1 MGAAIAVR
9 VTGCSPTLR
18 PMDLLDIGRILL
30 GLVLLVAGGE
40 MLVRGAAGLAERI
53 GMSPLV
59 VGLTVVAFATSAPE
73 LAVTIGAVLRGE
85 PGLAVGNV
93 VGSNI
98 ANVLMILGAAA
109 VILPLMVKIQLVRV
123 DIPFMAA
130 FSVLFFL
137 LASDGGL
144 SRVDGLI
151 LFVLLLLYISVAIIL
166 SKREGQ
172 ADDLHGPGA
181 SIATASA
188 GRVGQTVGYEA
199 DTMTEAVEEVE
210 AKDGSI
216 VRDLVF
222 LLIGVALLI
231 VGANILVSGA
241 TGIARAFGVS
251 ELIVGLTVVA
261 IGTSL
266 PELATSIVAVR
277 RGQRDLAVGNVVGSN
292 IFNIGAV
299 AGLAGI
305 ISPTGLPVPESALA
319 LDIPLMIA
327 SAAVLIPLAF
337 TGKVIARWEGALLL
351 GLYVAYLIY
360 TVLAA
365 AERPILQGFT
375 TVMLWF
381 ITPLLVLTLVSTVL
395 YEIGRQRG
403 STTRA

>member
-1 MGAAIAVR
+1 VN
-9 VTGCSPTLR
+9 
-18 PMDLLDIGRILL
+18 LLDIGRILL

-40 MLVRGAAGLAERI
+40 LLVRGAAGLAARI

-73 LAVTIGAVLRGE
+73 LAVTLGAVLGGE

-98 ANVLMILGAAA
+98 ANVLMILGTAA
-109 VILPLMVKIQLVRV
+109 VILPLLVKVQLVRV
-123 DIPFMAA
+123 DIPFMAT
-130 FSVLFFL
+130 FSVLFLL
-137 LASDGGL
+137 LAGDGGL

-151 LFVLLLLYISVAIIL
+151 LFVLLALYISVAIIL
-166 SKREGQ
+166 SRRDGQ

-188 GRVGQTVGYEA
+188 GRVSRTVGDNA
-199 DTMTEAVEEVE
+199 DTMTEAAREVD
-210 AKDGSI
+210 AKGGSI
-216 VRDLVF
+216 GRDLLF
-222 LLIGVALLI
+222 LLIGVGLLI
-231 VGANILVSGA
+231 VGANILVRGA
-241 TGIARAFGVS
+241 TGIATAFGVS
-251 ELIVGLTVVA
+251 DLIVGLTVVA
-261 IGTSL
+261 VGTSL

-327 SAAVLIPLAF
+327 ASVVLLPLAF
-337 TGKVIARWEGALLL
+337 TGSVIRRWEGALLL
-351 GLYVAYLIY
+351 GLYIAYLIY

-365 AERPILQGFT
+365 GERPELQGFT
-375 TVMLWF
+375 TVMMWF
-381 ITPLLVLTLVSTVL
+381 VSPLLVLTLVSAVA
-395 YEIGRQRG
+395 YEIGRRRS
-403 STTRA
+403 STAQAR

>member
-1 MGAAIAVR
+1 M
-9 VTGCSPTLR
+9 
-18 PMDLLDIGRILL
+18 DIGRILL

-40 MLVRGAAGLAERI
+40 MLVRGAAGLAARI

-73 LAVTIGAVLRGE
+73 LAVTLGAVLRGE

-98 ANVLMILGAAA
+98 ANVLMILGASAL
-109 VILPLMVKIQLVRV
+109 ILPLLVKVQLVRV

-130 FSVLFFL
+130 FSVLFLL

-151 LFVLLLLYISVAIIL
+151 LFVLLILYISVAIIL
-166 SKREGQ
+166 SRREGQ
-172 ADDLHGPGA
+172 ADDLQGPGA
-181 SIATASA
+181 AIATRSA
-188 GRVGQTVGYEA
+188 GRVAQSVGDDA
-199 DTMTEAVEEVE
+199 DTMTEAAEEVE
-210 AKDGSI
+210 AQGGSI
-216 VRDLVF
+216 GRDLVF

-231 VGANILVSGA
+231 VGANILVGGA
-241 TGIARAFGVS
+241 TGIAKAFGVS

-261 IGTSL
+261 VGTSL

-327 SAAVLIPLAF
+327 ASLVLLPLAF
-337 TGKVIARWEGALLL
+337 TGKLIARWEGALLL
-351 GLYVAYLIY
+351 GLYVSYLVY
-360 TVLAA
+360 TVLQAS
-365 AERPILQGFT
+365 ERPILHGFT

-381 ITPLLVLTLVSTVL
+381 VMPLVVLTLVSTVA
-395 YEIGRQRG
+395 YEIGRRKA
-403 STTRA
+403 STASA

>member
-1 MGAAIAVR
+1 
-9 VTGCSPTLR
+9 
-18 PMDLLDIGRILL
+18 
-30 GLVLLVAGGE
+30 
-40 MLVRGAAGLAERI
+40 MLVRGAVGLAARI
-53 GMSPLV
+53 GMPPLI

-73 LAVTIGAVLRGE
+73 LAVTLGAVLGGE

-109 VILPLMVKIQLVRV
+109 LILPLVVKIQLVRV

-137 LASDGGL
+137 LASDGGI

-151 LFVLLLLYISVAIIL
+151 LFVLLVLYISVAIIL
-166 SKREGQ
+166 SRREGQ
-172 ADDLHGPGA
+172 VDDLHGPGA

-188 GRVGQTVGYEA
+188 GRVGRTVGSDA
-199 DTMTEAVEEVE
+199 DTMTEAVEEV
-210 AKDGSI
+210 AVQDGSI
-216 VRDLVF
+216 GRDLVF

-231 VGANILVSGA
+231 VGANILVKGA
-241 TGIARAFGVS
+241 TGIATAFGVS

-292 IFNIGAV
+292 IFNVGAV

-305 ISPTGLPVPESALA
+305 ISPAGLPVPESALA

-327 SAAVLIPLAF
+327 ASVVLLPLAF
-337 TGKVIARWEGALLL
+337 TGSVIARWEGALLL
-351 GLYVAYLIY
+351 GLYAAYLVY

-365 AERPILQGFT
+365 AERPILQGFN

-381 ITPLLVLTLVSTVL
+381 VIPLLVLTLVSTVS
-395 YEIGRQRG
+395 YELTRRRA
-403 STTRA
+403 STAQGAARNHP

>member
-1 MGAAIAVR
+1 MPD
-9 VTGCSPTLR
+9 SPTLR
-18 PMDLLDIGRILL
+18 RVNLLDIGRILL

-40 MLVRGAAGLAERI
+40 LLVRGAAGLAARI

-73 LAVTIGAVLRGE
+73 LAVTLGAVLGGE

-98 ANVLMILGAAA
+98 ANVLMILGTAA
-109 VILPLMVKIQLVRV
+109 VILPLLVKVQLVRV
-123 DIPFMAA
+123 DIPFMAT
-130 FSVLFFL
+130 FSVLFLL
-137 LASDGGL
+137 LAGDGGL

-151 LFVLLLLYISVAIIL
+151 LFVLLALYISVAIIL
-166 SKREGQ
+166 SRRDGQ

-188 GRVGQTVGYEA
+188 GRVSRTVGDNA
-199 DTMTEAVEEVE
+199 DTMTEAAREVD
-210 AKDGSI
+210 AKGGSI
-216 VRDLVF
+216 GRDLLF
-222 LLIGVALLI
+222 LLIGVGLLI
-231 VGANILVSGA
+231 VGANILVRGA
-241 TGIARAFGVS
+241 TGIATAFGVS
-251 ELIVGLTVVA
+251 DLIVGLTVVA
-261 IGTSL
+261 VGTSL

-327 SAAVLIPLAF
+327 ASVVLLPLAF
-337 TGKVIARWEGALLL
+337 TGSVIRRWEGALLL
-351 GLYVAYLIY
+351 GLYIAYLIY

-365 AERPILQGFT
+365 GERPELQGFT
-375 TVMLWF
+375 TVMMWF
-381 ITPLLVLTLVSTVL
+381 VSPLLVLTLVSAVA
-395 YEIGRQRG
+395 YEIGRRRS
-403 STTRA
+403 STAQAR

>member
-1 MGAAIAVR
+1 MQ
-9 VTGCSPTLR
+9 
-18 PMDLLDIGRILL
+18 LLDVGRILL

-40 MLVRGAAGLAERI
+40 LLVRGAAGLATRI
-53 GMSPLV
+53 GMSSLV

-73 LAVTIGAVLRGE
+73 LAVTLGAVMGGE

-98 ANVLMILGAAA
+98 VNVLMILGASAI
-109 VILPLMVKIQLVRV
+109 ILPLLVKVQLVRV

-130 FSVLFFL
+130 FSILFL
-137 LASDGGL
+137 LLAIDGGF

-151 LFVLLLLYISVAIIL
+151 LFVLLVLYISVAIIL
-166 SKREGQ
+166 SRRDGQ
-172 ADDLHGPGA
+172 ADDLRGPGA

-188 GRVGQTVGYEA
+188 GRVGQTVGNSA
-199 DTMTEAVEEVE
+199 DTMTEAVEEVD
-210 AKDGSI
+210 ARGGSI
-216 VRDLVF
+216 GRDLVLVLF
-222 LLIGVALLI
+222 GVALL
-231 VGANILVSGA
+231 VLGANILVKGA
-241 TGIARAFGVS
+241 TGIATAFGVS

-299 AGLAGI
+299 TGLAAV
-305 ISPTGLPVPESALA
+305 ISPTGLPIPASALA

-327 SAAVLIPLAF
+327 AAAVLLPLAF
-337 TGKVIARWEGALLL
+337 TGSVIARWEGALLL

-365 AERPILQGFT
+365 AQRPILQGFT
-375 TVMLWF
+375 TVMLSF
-381 ITPLLVLTLVSTVL
+381 VAPLVVLTVVSTVA
-395 YEIGRQRG
+395 YEVGRR
-403 STTRA
+403 RAATVQAR

>member
-1 MGAAIAVR
+1 VQ
-9 VTGCSPTLR
+9 
-18 PMDLLDIGRILL
+18 LLDVGRILL

-40 MLVRGAAGLAERI
+40 LLVRGAAGLATRI
-53 GMSPLV
+53 GMSSLV

-73 LAVTIGAVLRGE
+73 LAVTLGAVMGGE

-98 ANVLMILGAAA
+98 VNVLMILGASAI
-109 VILPLMVKIQLVRV
+109 ILPLLVKVQLVRV

-130 FSVLFFL
+130 FSILFL
-137 LASDGGL
+137 LLAIDGGF

-151 LFVLLLLYISVAIIL
+151 LFVLLVLYISVAIIL
-166 SKREGQ
+166 SRRDGQ
-172 ADDLHGPGA
+172 ADDLRGPGA

-188 GRVGQTVGYEA
+188 GRVGQTVGNSA
-199 DTMTEAVEEVE
+199 DTMTEAVEEVD
-210 AKDGSI
+210 ARGGSI
-216 VRDLVF
+216 GRDLVLVLF
-222 LLIGVALLI
+222 GVALL
-231 VGANILVSGA
+231 VLGANILVKGA
-241 TGIARAFGVS
+241 TGIATAFGVS

-299 AGLAGI
+299 TGLAAV
-305 ISPTGLPVPESALA
+305 ISPTGLPIPASALA

-327 SAAVLIPLAF
+327 AAAVLLPLAF
-337 TGKVIARWEGALLL
+337 TGSVIARWEGALLL

-365 AERPILQGFT
+365 AQRPILQGFT
-375 TVMLWF
+375 TVMLSF
-381 ITPLLVLTLVSTVL
+381 VAPLVVLTVVSTVA
-395 YEIGRQRG
+395 YEVGRR
-403 STTRA
+403 RAATVQAR

>member
-1 MGAAIAVR
+1 MH
-9 VTGCSPTLR
+9 
-18 PMDLLDIGRILL
+18 LLDTGRIVL

-40 MLVRGAAGLAERI
+40 LLVRGASGLATRI
-53 GMSPLV
+53 GMSSLV

-73 LAVTIGAVLRGE
+73 LAVTLGAVMGGE

-98 ANVLMILGAAA
+98 ANVLMILGSSAI
-109 VILPLMVKIQLVRV
+109 ILPLLVKVQLVRI

-130 FSVLFFL
+130 LSILFL
-137 LASDGGL
+137 LLAIDGGF

-151 LFVLLLLYISVAIIL
+151 LLVLLVLYIAVAIIL
-166 SKREGQ
+166 SRRDGHVDE
-172 ADDLHGPGA
+172 LRGPGA

-188 GRVGQTVGYEA
+188 GRVGQTARTSG
-199 DTMTEAVEEVE
+199 DTMTEAVEDVE
-210 AKDGSI
+210 ARGSI
-216 VRDLVF
+216 GRDVVLV
-222 LLIGVALLI
+222 LIGVALLV
-231 VGANILVSGA
+231 VGANILVKGA
-241 TGIARAFGVS
+241 TGIATAFGVS
-251 ELIVGLTVVA
+251 DLIVGLTVVA

-299 AGLAGI
+299 AGLAAM

-327 SAAVLIPLAF
+327 ASVVLLPLAF
-337 TGKVIARWEGALLL
+337 TGSVIARWEGGLLVA
-351 GLYVAYLIY
+351 LYVSYLLY

-381 ITPLLVLTLVSTVL
+381 ITPLVVLTVISTVIH
-395 YEIGRQRG
+395 EISRRRAVAAQ
-403 STTRA
+403 TRYTR

>member
-1 MGAAIAVR
+1 
-9 VTGCSPTLR
+9 
-18 PMDLLDIGRILL
+18 
-30 GLVLLVAGGE
+30 
-40 MLVRGAAGLAERI
+40 MLVRGAAGLAARI

-73 LAVTIGAVLRGE
+73 LAVTLGAVLGGE

-98 ANVLMILGAAA
+98 ANVLMILGASAL
-109 VILPLMVKIQLVRV
+109 ILPLLVKVQLVRV

-130 FSVLFFL
+130 FSVLFLL
-137 LASDGGL
+137 LAIDGGL

-151 LFVLLLLYISVAIIL
+151 LFVLLILYISVAIIL
-166 SKREGQ
+166 SRRDGH

-188 GRVGQTVGYEA
+188 GRVGRTVGSDVGKEG
-199 DTMTEAVEEVE
+199 DTMTEAVAE
-210 AKDGSI
+210 ANVHTGSI
-216 VRDLVF
+216 GRDLVF

-231 VGANILVSGA
+231 VGANTLVKGA
-241 TGIARAFGVS
+241 TSIATAFGVS

-305 ISPTGLPVPESALA
+305 ISPTGLPVPDSALA

-327 SAAVLIPLAF
+327 AAVVLLPLSF
-337 TGKVIARWEGALLL
+337 TGSVIRRWEGAVLL
-351 GLYVAYLIY
+351 GLYIAYLIY

-365 AERPILQGFT
+365 AKRPILHGFT

-381 ITPLLVLTLVSTVL
+381 VTPLLVLTLLSTVV
-395 YEIGRQRG
+395 YEIGRR
-403 STTRA
+403 RATSFSD

>member
-1 MGAAIAVR
+1 MNV
-9 VTGCSPTLR
+9 
-18 PMDLLDIGRILL
+18 LDIGRILL

-40 MLVRGAAGLAERI
+40 LLVRGAAGLAARI

-73 LAVTIGAVLRGE
+73 LAVTLGAVLHGE

-98 ANVLMILGAAA
+98 ANVLMILGTAA
-109 VILPLMVKIQLVRV
+109 VILPLLVKLQLVRV

-130 FSVLFFL
+130 YSVLFLL
-137 LASDGGL
+137 LATDGGL

-151 LFVLLLLYISVAIIL
+151 LFVLLSLYISVAIIL
-166 SKREGQ
+166 SKREGRT
-172 ADDLHGPGA
+172 DDVAGPGA
-181 SIATASA
+181 SIATRSA
-188 GRVGQTVGYEA
+188 GRVGQSVGDTA
-199 DTMTEAVEEVE
+199 DTMTEAVQEVE
-210 AKDGSI
+210 VKDGSI
-216 VRDLVF
+216 GRDLLF
-222 LLIGVALLI
+222 LIIGVALLI
-231 VGANILVSGA
+231 VGANFLVSGA
-241 TGIARAFGVS
+241 TGIATAFGVS

-261 IGTSL
+261 VGTSL
-266 PELATSIVAVR
+266 PELATSIIAVR

-299 AGLAGI
+299 AGLAGV

-327 SAAVLIPLAF
+327 ASVVLLPLAF
-337 TGKVIARWEGALLL
+337 TGKIIARWEGALLL

-365 AERPILQGFT
+365 SQRPVLQGFT

-381 ITPLLVLTLVSTVL
+381 VMPLVVLTLVSTVA
-395 YEIGRQRG
+395 YEIGRRRG
-403 STTRA
+403 SPAKV

>member
-1 MGAAIAVR
+1 
-9 VTGCSPTLR
+9 
-18 PMDLLDIGRILL
+18 LDIGRILL

-40 MLVRGAAGLAERI
+40 LLVRGAAGLAARI

-73 LAVTIGAVLRGE
+73 LAVTLGAVLGGE

-98 ANVLMILGAAA
+98 ANVLMILGTAA
-109 VILPLMVKIQLVRV
+109 VILPLLVKVQLVRV
-123 DIPFMAA
+123 DIPFMAT
-130 FSVLFFL
+130 FSVLFLL
-137 LASDGGL
+137 LAGDGGL

-151 LFVLLLLYISVAIIL
+151 LFVLLALYISVAIIL
-166 SKREGQ
+166 SRRDGQ

-188 GRVGQTVGYEA
+188 GRVSRTVGDNA
-199 DTMTEAVEEVE
+199 DTMTEAAREVD
-210 AKDGSI
+210 AKGGSI
-216 VRDLVF
+216 GRDLLF
-222 LLIGVALLI
+222 LLIGVGLLI
-231 VGANILVSGA
+231 VGANILVRGA
-241 TGIARAFGVS
+241 TGIATAFGVS
-251 ELIVGLTVVA
+251 DLIVGLTVVA
-261 IGTSL
+261 VGTSL

-327 SAAVLIPLAF
+327 ASVVLLPLAF
-337 TGKVIARWEGALLL
+337 TGSVIRRWEGALLL
-351 GLYVAYLIY
+351 GLYIAYLIY

-365 AERPILQGFT
+365 GERPELQGFT
-375 TVMLWF
+375 TVMMWF
-381 ITPLLVLTLVSTVL
+381 VSPLLVLTLVSAVA
-395 YEIGRQRG
+395 YEIGRRRS
-403 STTRA
+403 STAQAR

>member
-1 MGAAIAVR
+1 MH
-9 VTGCSPTLR
+9 
-18 PMDLLDIGRILL
+18 LLDIGRILV
-30 GLVLLVAGGE
+30 GLALLVAGGE
-40 MLVRGAAGLAERI
+40 LLVRGASGLATRI
-53 GMSPLV
+53 GMSSLV

-73 LAVTIGAVLRGE
+73 LAVTLGAVMGGE

-98 ANVLMILGAAA
+98 ANVLMILGASAI
-109 VILPLMVKIQLVRV
+109 ILPLLVKVQLVRV

-130 FSVLFFL
+130 FSILFL
-137 LASDGGL
+137 LLAIDGGF

-151 LFVLLLLYISVAIIL
+151 LLVLLVLYIAVAIIL
-166 SKREGQ
+166 SRRDGNV
-172 ADDLHGPGA
+172 DDLRGPGA

-188 GRVGQTVGYEA
+188 GRVGHTAKKSA
-199 DTMTEAVEEVE
+199 DTMTEAVEDVE
-210 AKDGSI
+210 ARGGSI
-216 VRDLVF
+216 GRDLV
-222 LLIGVALLI
+222 LVLIGIALLV
-231 VGANILVSGA
+231 VGANILVKGA
-241 TGIARAFGVS
+241 TGIATAFGVS
-251 ELIVGLTVVA
+251 DLIVGLTVVA

-299 AGLAGI
+299 AGLAAM

-327 SAAVLIPLAF
+327 ASVVLLPLAF
-337 TGKVIARWEGALLL
+337 TGSVIARWEGGLLVA
-351 GLYVAYLIY
+351 LYVSYLLY

-381 ITPLLVLTLVSTVL
+381 VTPLVVLTVISTVVH
-395 YEIGRQRG
+395 EISRRRAVAVQ
-403 STTRA
+403 TR

>member
-1 MGAAIAVR
+1 
-9 VTGCSPTLR
+9 
-18 PMDLLDIGRILL
+18 MDLLDIGKILL

-40 MLVRGAAGLAERI
+40 MLVRGAAGLAARI

-73 LAVTIGAVLRGE
+73 LAVTLGAVLGGE

-98 ANVLMILGAAA
+98 ANVLMILGTSA
-109 VILPLMVKIQLVRV
+109 VILPLLVKVQLVRV

-130 FSVLFFL
+130 FSVLFLL
-137 LASDGGL
+137 LAIDGGL

-151 LFVLLLLYISVAIIL
+151 LFVLLILYISVAIIL
-166 SKREGQ
+166 SRRDGH

-188 GRVGQTVGYEA
+188 GRVGRTVGSDVGTEG
-199 DTMTEAVEEVE
+199 DTMTEAVAE
-210 AKDGSI
+210 ANVHTGSI
-216 VRDLVF
+216 GRDLVF

-231 VGANILVSGA
+231 VGANTLVKGA
-241 TGIARAFGVS
+241 TSIATAFGVS

-305 ISPTGLPVPESALA
+305 VSPTGLPVPDSALA

-327 SAAVLIPLAF
+327 ASVVLLPLAF
-337 TGKVIARWEGALLL
+337 TGSVIARWEGALLL
-351 GLYVAYLIY
+351 GLYLSYLVY

-381 ITPLLVLTLVSTVL
+381 VTPLLILTLVSTVS
-395 YEIGRQRG
+395 YEISRRR
-403 STTRA
+403 SATTQG

>member
-1 MGAAIAVR
+1 
-9 VTGCSPTLR
+9 
-18 PMDLLDIGRILL
+18 MDLGRILL

-40 MLVRGAAGLAERI
+40 MLVRGAAGLAARI

-73 LAVTIGAVLRGE
+73 LAVTLGAVLGGE

-98 ANVLMILGAAA
+98 ANVLMILGISAL
-109 VILPLMVKIQLVRV
+109 ILPLLVKVQLVRV

-144 SRVDGLI
+144 NRVDGLI
-151 LFVLLLLYISVAIIL
+151 LFVLLILYISVAIIL
-166 SKREGQ
+166 SRREGHV
-172 ADDLHGPGA
+172 DDLHGPGA

-188 GRVGQTVGYEA
+188 GRVGQTVGMDVGEEGA
-199 DTMTEAVEEVE
+199 TMTEAAEKVDVQN
-210 AKDGSI
+210 GSI
-216 VRDLVF
+216 GRDLVF

-231 VGANILVSGA
+231 AGADILVRGA
-241 TGIARAFGVS
+241 TGIATAFGVS
-251 ELIVGLTVVA
+251 DLIVGLTVVA

-305 ISPTGLPVPESALA
+305 ISPTGLPVPDSALA

-327 SAAVLIPLAF
+327 AAVVLLPLSF
-337 TGKVIARWEGALLL
+337 TGSVIRRWEGAVLL
-351 GLYVAYLIY
+351 GLYIAYLIY

-365 AERPILQGFT
+365 AKRPILHGFT

-381 ITPLLVLTLVSTVL
+381 VTPLLVLTLLSTVV
-395 YEIGRQRG
+395 YEIGRR
-403 STTRA
+403 RATSFSD

>member
-1 MGAAIAVR
+1 MH
-9 VTGCSPTLR
+9 
-18 PMDLLDIGRILL
+18 LLDSGRILL

-40 MLVRGAAGLAERI
+40 LLVRGASGLATRI
-53 GMSPLV
+53 GMSSLV

-73 LAVTIGAVLRGE
+73 LAVTLGAVMGGE

-98 ANVLMILGAAA
+98 ANVLMILGSSAI
-109 VILPLMVKIQLVRV
+109 ILPLLVKVQLVRI

-130 FSVLFFL
+130 LSILFL
-137 LASDGGL
+137 LLAIDGGF

-151 LFVLLLLYISVAIIL
+151 LLVLLVLYIAVAIIL
-166 SKREGQ
+166 SRRDGHVDE
-172 ADDLHGPGA
+172 LRGPGA

-188 GRVGQTVGYEA
+188 GRVGQTARTSG
-199 DTMTEAVEEVE
+199 DTMTEAVEDVE
-210 AKDGSI
+210 ARGSI
-216 VRDLVF
+216 GRDLV
-222 LLIGVALLI
+222 LVLIGVVLLV
-231 VGANILVSGA
+231 VGANILVKGA
-241 TGIARAFGVS
+241 TGIATAFGVS
-251 ELIVGLTVVA
+251 DLIVGLTVVA

-299 AGLAGI
+299 AGMAAM

-327 SAAVLIPLAF
+327 ASVVLLPLAF
-337 TGKVIARWEGALLL
+337 TGSVIARWEGGLLVA
-351 GLYVAYLIY
+351 LYVSYLLY

-381 ITPLLVLTLVSTVL
+381 ITPLVVLTVISTVVH
-395 YEIGRQRG
+395 EISRRRAVAAQ
-403 STTRA
+403 TRYTR

>member
-1 MGAAIAVR
+1 MH
-9 VTGCSPTLR
+9 
-18 PMDLLDIGRILL
+18 LLDSGRILL

-40 MLVRGAAGLAERI
+40 LLVRGASGLATRI
-53 GMSPLV
+53 GMSSLV

-73 LAVTIGAVLRGE
+73 LAVTLGAVMGGE

-98 ANVLMILGAAA
+98 ANVLMILGSSAI
-109 VILPLMVKIQLVRV
+109 ILPLLVKVQLVRI

-130 FSVLFFL
+130 LSILFL
-137 LASDGGL
+137 LLAIDGGF

-151 LFVLLLLYISVAIIL
+151 LLVLLVLYIAVAIVL
-166 SKREGQ
+166 SRRDGHV
-172 ADDLHGPGA
+172 DDLRGPGA

-188 GRVGQTVGYEA
+188 GRVGHTAKKSG
-199 DTMTEAVEEVE
+199 DTMTDAVEDVE
-210 AKDGSI
+210 ARGGSTG
-216 VRDLVF
+216 RDLV
-222 LLIGVALLI
+222 LVLIGVALLV
-231 VGANILVSGA
+231 VGANILVKGA
-241 TGIARAFGVS
+241 TGIATAFGVS
-251 ELIVGLTVVA
+251 DLIVGLTVVA

-299 AGLAGI
+299 AGLAAM

-327 SAAVLIPLAF
+327 ASVVLLPLAF
-337 TGKVIARWEGALLL
+337 TGSVIARWEGGLLVA
-351 GLYVAYLIY
+351 LYVSYLLY

-381 ITPLLVLTLVSTVL
+381 ITPLVVLTVISTVVH
-395 YEIGRQRG
+395 EISRR
-403 STTRA
+403 RAVAASNATYS

>member
-1 MGAAIAVR
+1 
-9 VTGCSPTLR
+9 
-18 PMDLLDIGRILL
+18 
-30 GLVLLVAGGE
+30 
-40 MLVRGAAGLAERI
+40 MLVRGAAAVAARI
-53 GMSPLV
+53 GMSPLI

-73 LAVTIGAVLRGE
+73 LAVTLGAVLGGE

-93 VGSNI
+93 VGTSI

-109 VILPLMVKIQLVRV
+109 LILPLLVKVQLVRV
-123 DIPFMAA
+123 DVPFMAA
-130 FSVLFFL
+130 LSVLFFL
-137 LASDGGL
+137 LASDGGI

-151 LFVLLLLYISVAIIL
+151 LFVLLVLYISIAIIL
-166 SKREGQ
+166 SRREGHV
-172 ADDLHGPGA
+172 DDLHGPGA

-188 GRVGQTVGYEA
+188 GRVGRTVGEDA
-199 DTMTEAVEEVE
+199 ETMTQAVGEVD
-210 AKDGSI
+210 AQGGSI
-216 VRDLVF
+216 GRDLVF

-231 VGANILVSGA
+231 LGAKVLVSGA
-241 TGIARAFGVS
+241 TGIAMAFGVS
-251 ELIVGLTVVA
+251 QLIVGLTVVA
-261 IGTSL
+261 VGTSL

-299 AGLAGI
+299 AGLAGV

-327 SAAVLIPLAF
+327 ASVVLLPVAF
-337 TGKVIARWEGALLL
+337 TGSLIARWEGALLL

-365 AERPILQGFT
+365 AERPILHGFT

-381 ITPLLVLTLVSTVL
+381 VTPLLVVTLVSTVS
-395 YEIGRQRG
+395 YEITRRRSSTAQG
-403 STTRA
+403 SAQHP

>member
-1 MGAAIAVR
+1 MH
-9 VTGCSPTLR
+9 
-18 PMDLLDIGRILL
+18 LLDIGRILL

-40 MLVRGAAGLAERI
+40 LLVRGASGLATRI
-53 GMSPLV
+53 GMSSLV

-73 LAVTIGAVLRGE
+73 LAVTLGAVMGGE

-98 ANVLMILGAAA
+98 ANVLMILGISAI
-109 VILPLMVKIQLVRV
+109 ILPLLVKVQLVRV

-130 FSVLFFL
+130 FSILFL
-137 LASDGGL
+137 LLAIDGGF

-151 LFVLLLLYISVAIIL
+151 LLVLLVLYIAVAIIL
-166 SKREGQ
+166 SRRDGHV
-172 ADDLHGPGA
+172 DDLRGPGA

-188 GRVGQTVGYEA
+188 GRVGHTAKKSA
-199 DTMTEAVEEVE
+199 DTMTEAVEDVE
-210 AKDGSI
+210 ARGGSI
-216 VRDLVF
+216 GRDLV
-222 LLIGVALLI
+222 LVLIGIALLV
-231 VGANILVSGA
+231 VGANILVRGA
-241 TGIARAFGVS
+241 TGIATAFGVS
-251 ELIVGLTVVA
+251 DLIVGLTVVA

-277 RGQRDLAVGNVVGSN
+277 RGQRDLAV
-292 IFNIGAV
+292 
-299 AGLAGI
+299 AGLAAM

-327 SAAVLIPLAF
+327 ASAVLLPLAF
-337 TGKVIARWEGALLL
+337 TGSVIARWEGGLLVT
-351 GLYVAYLIY
+351 LYVSYLLY

-381 ITPLLVLTLVSTVL
+381 ITPLVVLTVISTVVH
-395 YEIGRQRG
+395 EISRRRAVAAQ
-403 STTRA
+403 TR

>member
-1 MGAAIAVR
+1 
-9 VTGCSPTLR
+9 
-18 PMDLLDIGRILL
+18 LDIGKILL

-40 MLVRGAAGLAERI
+40 LLVRGAAGLAARI

-73 LAVTIGAVLRGE
+73 LAVTLGAVLGGE

-98 ANVLMILGAAA
+98 ANVLLILGAAA
-109 VILPLMVKIQLVRV
+109 VILPLLVKVQLVRV

-130 FSVLFFL
+130 FSILFFL

-151 LFVLLLLYISVAIIL
+151 LFVLLVLYISVAIIL
-166 SKREGQ
+166 SRREGQ
-172 ADDLHGPGA
+172 VDDLHGPGA
-181 SIATASA
+181 AIATASA
-188 GRVGQTVGYEA
+188 GRVGRTVGDDA
-199 DTMTEAVEEVE
+199 NTMTEAVQEVD
-210 AKDGSI
+210 AKGGS
-216 VRDLVF
+216 VGRDLVY
-222 LLIGVALLI
+222 LLIGVALL
-231 VGANILVSGA
+231 VFGANVLVKGA
-241 TGIARAFGVS
+241 TGIATAFGVS

-299 AGLAGI
+299 AGLAGV

-327 SAAVLIPLAF
+327 ASLVLLPVAF
-337 TGKVIARWEGALLL
+337 TGSLIARWEGALLL
-351 GLYVAYLIY
+351 SLYVAYLIY

-365 AERPILQGFT
+365 AERPILHGFT

-381 ITPLLVLTLVSTVL
+381 VTPLLVLTLVSTVS
-395 YEIGRQRG
+395 YEI
-403 STTRA
+403 TRRRASAA

>member
-1 MGAAIAVR
+1 VN
-9 VTGCSPTLR
+9 LW
-18 PMDLLDIGRILL
+18 DIGRILV
-30 GLVLLVAGGE
+30 GLVLLVGGGE
-40 MLVRGAAGLAERI
+40 LLVRGAAGLATRI

-73 LAVTIGAVLRGE
+73 LAVTLGAVLGGE

-109 VILPLMVKIQLVRV
+109 VILPLLVKVQLVRV

-130 FSVLFFL
+130 FSVLFLL
-137 LASDGGL
+137 LASDGAI

-151 LFVLLLLYISVAIIL
+151 LFVLLILYISVAIIL
-166 SKREGQ
+166 SRREGQ
-172 ADDLHGPGA
+172 VDDLHGPGA

-188 GRVGQTVGYEA
+188 GRVGRTVGGDAKTMTEV
-199 DTMTEAVEEVE
+199 TMTEAVREVD
-210 AKDGSI
+210 AHRGSI
-216 VRDLVF
+216 GRDLMF

-231 VGANILVSGA
+231 VGANVLVRGA
-241 TGIARAFGVS
+241 TGIATAFGVS

-299 AGLAGI
+299 AGLAGV
-305 ISPTGLPVPESALA
+305 ISPAGLPVPESALA

-327 SAAVLIPLAF
+327 ATVVLIPLAF
-337 TGKVIARWEGALLL
+337 TGSVIRRWEGAVLL
-351 GLYVAYLIY
+351 GLYVAYLVY

-365 AERPILQGFT
+365 AERPILHGFT

-381 ITPLLVLTLVSTVL
+381 VIPLLVLTLASSIV
-395 YEIGRQRG
+395 YEFGRRR
-403 STTRA
+403 TPAD

>member
-1 MGAAIAVR
+1 MH
-9 VTGCSPTLR
+9 
-18 PMDLLDIGRILL
+18 LLDSGRILL

-40 MLVRGAAGLAERI
+40 LLVRGASGLATRI
-53 GMSPLV
+53 GMSSLV

-73 LAVTIGAVLRGE
+73 LAVTLGAVMGGE

-98 ANVLMILGAAA
+98 ANVLMILGSSAI
-109 VILPLMVKIQLVRV
+109 ILPLLVKVQLVRI

-130 FSVLFFL
+130 LSILFL
-137 LASDGGL
+137 LLAIDGGF

-151 LFVLLLLYISVAIIL
+151 LLVLLVLYIAVAIIL
-166 SKREGQ
+166 SRRDGHV
-172 ADDLHGPGA
+172 DDLRGPGA

-188 GRVGQTVGYEA
+188 GRVGQTARKTG
-199 DTMTEAVEEVE
+199 DTMTEAVEDVE
-210 AKDGSI
+210 ARGSI
-216 VRDLVF
+216 GRDVVLV
-222 LLIGVALLI
+222 LIGVVLLV
-231 VGANILVSGA
+231 VGANILVKGA
-241 TGIARAFGVS
+241 TGIATAFGVS
-251 ELIVGLTVVA
+251 DLIVGLTVVA

-299 AGLAGI
+299 AGMAAM

-327 SAAVLIPLAF
+327 ASVVLLPLAF
-337 TGKVIARWEGALLL
+337 TGSVIARWEGGLLVA
-351 GLYVAYLIY
+351 LYVSYLLY

-381 ITPLLVLTLVSTVL
+381 ITPLVVLTVISTVIH
-395 YEIGRQRG
+395 EISRR
-403 STTRA
+403 RAVAASNATYS

>member
-1 MGAAIAVR
+1 
-9 VTGCSPTLR
+9 
-18 PMDLLDIGRILL
+18 MDLLDIGKILL

-40 MLVRGAAGLAERI
+40 MLVRGAAGLAARI

-73 LAVTIGAVLRGE
+73 LAVTLGAVLGGE

-98 ANVLMILGAAA
+98 ANVLMILGTSA
-109 VILPLMVKIQLVRV
+109 VILPLLVKVQLVRV

-130 FSVLFFL
+130 FSVLFLL
-137 LASDGGL
+137 LAIDGGL

-151 LFVLLLLYISVAIIL
+151 LFVLLILYISVAIIL
-166 SKREGQ
+166 SRRDGH

-188 GRVGQTVGYEA
+188 GRVGRTVGSDVGKEG
-199 DTMTEAVEEVE
+199 DTMTEAVAE
-210 AKDGSI
+210 ANVHTGSI
-216 VRDLVF
+216 GRDLVF

-231 VGANILVSGA
+231 VGANTLVKGA
-241 TGIARAFGVS
+241 TSIATEFGVS

-305 ISPTGLPVPESALA
+305 VSPTGLPVPDSALA

-327 SAAVLIPLAF
+327 ASVVLLPLAF
-337 TGKVIARWEGALLL
+337 TGSVIARWEGALLL
-351 GLYVAYLIY
+351 GLYLSYLVY

-381 ITPLLVLTLVSTVL
+381 VTPLLILTLVSTVS
-395 YEIGRQRG
+395 YEISRRR
-403 STTRA
+403 SATTQG

>member
-1 MGAAIAVR
+1 MN
-9 VTGCSPTLR
+9 
-18 PMDLLDIGRILL
+18 LLDIGRILL

-40 MLVRGAAGLAERI
+40 LLVRGASGLAARI

-73 LAVTIGAVLRGE
+73 LAVTLGAVLGGE

-98 ANVLMILGAAA
+98 ANVLMILGSSA
-109 VILPLMVKIQLVRV
+109 VILPLLVKVQLVRV

-130 FSVLFFL
+130 FSVLFLL
-137 LASDGGL
+137 LASDGGF

-188 GRVGQTVGYEA
+188 GRVGRTVGNDT
-199 DTMTEAVEEVE
+199 DTMTEAVQEVN
-210 AKDGSI
+210 AKGGSI
-216 VRDLVF
+216 GRDLLF

-231 VGANILVSGA
+231 VGANILVRGA
-241 TGIARAFGVS
+241 TGIATAFGVS
-251 ELIVGLTVVA
+251 DLIVGLTVVA
-261 IGTSL
+261 VGTSL

-327 SAAVLIPLAF
+327 ASMVLLPLAF
-337 TGKVIARWEGALLL
+337 TGSVIRRWEGALLL
-351 GLYVAYLIY
+351 GLYIAYLIY
-360 TVLAA
+360 TVLATG
-365 AERPILQGFT
+365 ERPELRGFT
-375 TVMLWF
+375 TVMMWF
-381 ITPLLVLTLVSTVL
+381 VAPLLILTLVSAVA
-395 YEIGRQRG
+395 YEIGRRRSATAQAR
-403 STTRA
+403 

>member
-1 MGAAIAVR
+1 MH
-9 VTGCSPTLR
+9 
-18 PMDLLDIGRILL
+18 LLDIGRILL

-40 MLVRGAAGLAERI
+40 LLVRGASGLATRI
-53 GMSPLV
+53 GMSSLV

-73 LAVTIGAVLRGE
+73 LAVTLGAVMGGE

-98 ANVLMILGAAA
+98 ANVLMILGISAI
-109 VILPLMVKIQLVRV
+109 ILPLLVKVQLVRV

-130 FSVLFFL
+130 FSILFL
-137 LASDGGL
+137 LLAIDGGF

-151 LFVLLLLYISVAIIL
+151 LLVLLVLYIAVAIIL
-166 SKREGQ
+166 SRRDG
-172 ADDLHGPGA
+172 AVDDLRGPGA

-188 GRVGQTVGYEA
+188 GRVGHTAKKSA
-199 DTMTEAVEEVE
+199 DTMTEAVEDVE
-210 AKDGSI
+210 ARGGSI
-216 VRDLVF
+216 GRDLV
-222 LLIGVALLI
+222 LVLIGIALLV
-231 VGANILVSGA
+231 VGANILVKGA
-241 TGIARAFGVS
+241 TGIATAFGVS
-251 ELIVGLTVVA
+251 DLIVGLTVVA

-299 AGLAGI
+299 AGLAAM

-327 SAAVLIPLAF
+327 ASAVLLPLAF
-337 TGKVIARWEGALLL
+337 TGSVIARWEGGLLVT
-351 GLYVAYLIY
+351 LYVSYLLY

-381 ITPLLVLTLVSTVL
+381 ITPLVVLTVISTVVH
-395 YEIGRQRG
+395 EISRRRAVAAQ
-403 STTRA
+403 TR

>member
-1 MGAAIAVR
+1 MH
-9 VTGCSPTLR
+9 
-18 PMDLLDIGRILL
+18 LLDTGRIVL

-40 MLVRGAAGLAERI
+40 LLVRGASGLATRI
-53 GMSPLV
+53 GMSSLV

-73 LAVTIGAVLRGE
+73 LAVTLGAVMGGE

-93 VGSNI
+93 VGSSI
-98 ANVLMILGAAA
+98 ANVLMILGSSAI
-109 VILPLMVKIQLVRV
+109 ILPLLVKVQLVRI

-130 FSVLFFL
+130 LSILFL
-137 LASDGGL
+137 LLAIDGGF

-151 LFVLLLLYISVAIIL
+151 LLVLLVLYIAVAIIL
-166 SKREGQ
+166 SRRDGHV
-172 ADDLHGPGA
+172 DDLRGPGA

-188 GRVGQTVGYEA
+188 GRVGQTARKTG
-199 DTMTEAVEEVE
+199 DTMTEAVEDVE
-210 AKDGSI
+210 ARGSI
-216 VRDLVF
+216 GRDVVLV
-222 LLIGVALLI
+222 LIGVVLLV
-231 VGANILVSGA
+231 VGANILVKGA
-241 TGIARAFGVS
+241 TGIATAFGVS
-251 ELIVGLTVVA
+251 DLIVGLTVVA

-299 AGLAGI
+299 AGLAAM

-327 SAAVLIPLAF
+327 ASVVLLPLAF
-337 TGKVIARWEGALLL
+337 TGSVIARWEGGLLVA
-351 GLYVAYLIY
+351 LYVSYLLY

-381 ITPLLVLTLVSTVL
+381 ITPLVVLTVISTVIH
-395 YEIGRQRG
+395 EISRRRAVAAQ
-403 STTRA
+403 TRYTR

>member
-1 MGAAIAVR
+1 MH
-9 VTGCSPTLR
+9 
-18 PMDLLDIGRILL
+18 LLDSGRILL

-40 MLVRGAAGLAERI
+40 LLVRGASGLATRI
-53 GMSPLV
+53 GMSSLV

-73 LAVTIGAVLRGE
+73 LAVTLGAVMGGE

-98 ANVLMILGAAA
+98 ANVLMILGSSAI
-109 VILPLMVKIQLVRV
+109 ILPLLVKVQLVRI

-130 FSVLFFL
+130 LSVLFLL
-137 LASDGGL
+137 LAIDGGF

-151 LFVLLLLYISVAIIL
+151 LLVMLVLYIAVAIIL
-166 SKREGQ
+166 SRRDGHVDE
-172 ADDLHGPGA
+172 LRGPGA

-188 GRVGQTVGYEA
+188 GRVGQTARTSG
-199 DTMTEAVEEVE
+199 DTMTEAVEDVE
-210 AKDGSI
+210 ARGSI
-216 VRDLVF
+216 GRDLV
-222 LLIGVALLI
+222 LVLIGVVLLV
-231 VGANILVSGA
+231 VGANILVKGA
-241 TGIARAFGVS
+241 TGIATAFGVS
-251 ELIVGLTVVA
+251 DLIVGLTVVA

-299 AGLAGI
+299 AGLAAM

-327 SAAVLIPLAF
+327 ASVVLLPLAF
-337 TGKVIARWEGALLL
+337 TGSVIARWEGGLLVA
-351 GLYVAYLIY
+351 LYVSYLLY

-381 ITPLLVLTLVSTVL
+381 ITPLVVLTVISTVI
-395 YEIGRQRG
+395 YEISRR
-403 STTRA
+403 RAVAASNATYS

>member
-1 MGAAIAVR
+1 MH
-9 VTGCSPTLR
+9 
-18 PMDLLDIGRILL
+18 LLDIGRILL

-40 MLVRGAAGLAERI
+40 LLVRGASGLATRI
-53 GMSPLV
+53 GMSSLV

-73 LAVTIGAVLRGE
+73 LAVTLGAVMGGE

-98 ANVLMILGAAA
+98 ANVLMILGISAI
-109 VILPLMVKIQLVRV
+109 ILPLLVKVQLVRV

-130 FSVLFFL
+130 FSILFL
-137 LASDGGL
+137 LLAIDGGF

-151 LFVLLLLYISVAIIL
+151 LLVLLVLYIAVAIIL
-166 SKREGQ
+166 SRRDGHV
-172 ADDLHGPGA
+172 DDLRGPGA

-188 GRVGQTVGYEA
+188 GRVGQTARTSG
-199 DTMTEAVEEVE
+199 DTMTEAVEDVE
-210 AKDGSI
+210 ARGSI
-216 VRDLVF
+216 GRDLV
-222 LLIGVALLI
+222 LVLIGVVLLV
-231 VGANILVSGA
+231 VGANILVKGA
-241 TGIARAFGVS
+241 TGIATAFGVS
-251 ELIVGLTVVA
+251 DLIVGLTVVA

-299 AGLAGI
+299 AGMAAM

-327 SAAVLIPLAF
+327 ASVVLLPLAF
-337 TGKVIARWEGALLL
+337 TGSVIARWEGGLLVA
-351 GLYVAYLIY
+351 LYVSYLLY

-381 ITPLLVLTLVSTVL
+381 ITPLVVLTVISTVVH
-395 YEIGRQRG
+395 EISRRRAVAAQ
-403 STTRA
+403 TRYTR

>member
-1 MGAAIAVR
+1 VN
-9 VTGCSPTLR
+9 
-18 PMDLLDIGRILL
+18 LLDIGRILL

-40 MLVRGAAGLAERI
+40 MLVRGAAGLAARI
-53 GMSPLV
+53 GMSPLI

-73 LAVTIGAVLRGE
+73 LAVTLGAVLGGE
-85 PGLAVGNV
+85 PSLAVGNV
-93 VGSNI
+93 VGSSI

-109 VILPLMVKIQLVRV
+109 LILPLLVKVQLVRV

-130 FSVLFFL
+130 FSVLFFM
-137 LASDGGL
+137 LASDGAI

-151 LFVLLLLYISVAIIL
+151 LFVLLVLYISVAIIL
-166 SKREGQ
+166 SRREGNV
-172 ADDLHGPGA
+172 DGLHGPGA

-188 GRVGQTVGYEA
+188 GRVGRTVGEDA
-199 DTMTEAVEEVE
+199 ETMTQAVEEVD
-210 AKDGSI
+210 ARDGSI
-216 VRDLVF
+216 GRDLVF

-231 VGANILVSGA
+231 VGAKVLVSGA
-241 TGIARAFGVS
+241 TGIAMAFGIS
-251 ELIVGLTVVA
+251 QLIVGLTVVA
-261 IGTSL
+261 VGTSL

-299 AGLAGI
+299 AGLAGVV
-305 ISPTGLPVPESALA
+305 SPTGLPVPESALA

-327 SAAVLIPLAF
+327 ASAVLLPVAF
-337 TGKVIARWEGALLL
+337 TGSLIARWEGALLL

-365 AERPILQGFT
+365 AERPLLHGFT

-381 ITPLLVLTLVSTVL
+381 VTPLLVLTLASTVS
-395 YEIGRQRG
+395 YEI
-403 STTRA
+403 TRRRSADNRKNGTAI

>member
-1 MGAAIAVR
+1 
-9 VTGCSPTLR
+9 
-18 PMDLLDIGRILL
+18 MDLLDIGKILL

-40 MLVRGAAGLAERI
+40 MLVRGAAGLAARI

-73 LAVTIGAVLRGE
+73 LAVTLGAVLGGE

-98 ANVLMILGAAA
+98 ANVLMILGTSA
-109 VILPLMVKIQLVRV
+109 VILPLLVKVQLVRV

-130 FSVLFFL
+130 FSVLFLL
-137 LASDGGL
+137 LAIDGGL

-151 LFVLLLLYISVAIIL
+151 LFVLLILYISVAIIL
-166 SKREGQ
+166 SRRDGH

-188 GRVGQTVGYEA
+188 GRVGRTVAGDVGNEG
-199 DTMTEAVEEVE
+199 DPMTEAVAE
-210 AKDGSI
+210 ANVHTGSI
-216 VRDLVF
+216 GRDLVF

-231 VGANILVSGA
+231 VGANTLVKGA
-241 TGIARAFGVS
+241 TSIATAFGVS

-305 ISPTGLPVPESALA
+305 VSPTGLPVPDSALA

-327 SAAVLIPLAF
+327 ASVVLLPLAF
-337 TGKVIARWEGALLL
+337 TGSVIARWEGALLL
-351 GLYVAYLIY
+351 GLYLSYLVY

-381 ITPLLVLTLVSTVL
+381 VTPLLILTLVSTVS
-395 YEIGRQRG
+395 YEISRRR
-403 STTRA
+403 SATTQG

>member
-1 MGAAIAVR
+1 MPD
-9 VTGCSPTLR
+9 SPTLR
-18 PMDLLDIGRILL
+18 RVHLLDIGRILL

-40 MLVRGAAGLAERI
+40 LLVRGAAGLAARI

-73 LAVTIGAVLRGE
+73 LAVTLGAVLGGE

-98 ANVLMILGAAA
+98 ANVLMILGTAA
-109 VILPLMVKIQLVRV
+109 VILPLLVKVQLVRV
-123 DIPFMAA
+123 DIPFMAT
-130 FSVLFFL
+130 FSVLFLL
-137 LASDGGL
+137 LAGDGGL

-151 LFVLLLLYISVAIIL
+151 LFVLLALYISVAIIL
-166 SKREGQ
+166 SRRDGQ

-188 GRVGQTVGYEA
+188 GRVSRTVGDNA
-199 DTMTEAVEEVE
+199 DTMTEAAREVD
-210 AKDGSI
+210 AKGGSI
-216 VRDLVF
+216 GRDLLF
-222 LLIGVALLI
+222 LLIGVGLLI
-231 VGANILVSGA
+231 VGANILVRGA
-241 TGIARAFGVS
+241 TGIATAFGVS
-251 ELIVGLTVVA
+251 DLIVGLTVVA
-261 IGTSL
+261 VGTSL

-327 SAAVLIPLAF
+327 ASVVLLPLAF
-337 TGKVIARWEGALLL
+337 TGSVIRRWEGALLL
-351 GLYVAYLIY
+351 GLYIAYLIY

-365 AERPILQGFT
+365 GERPELQGFT
-375 TVMLWF
+375 TVMMWF
-381 ITPLLVLTLVSTVL
+381 VSPLLVLTLVSAVA
-395 YEIGRQRG
+395 YEIGRRRS
-403 STTRA
+403 STAQAR

>member
-1 MGAAIAVR
+1 MH
-9 VTGCSPTLR
+9 
-18 PMDLLDIGRILL
+18 LLDSGRILL

-40 MLVRGAAGLAERI
+40 LLVRGASGLATRI
-53 GMSPLV
+53 GMSSLV

-73 LAVTIGAVLRGE
+73 LAVTLGAVMGGE

-93 VGSNI
+93 VGSSI
-98 ANVLMILGAAA
+98 ANVLMILGSSAI
-109 VILPLMVKIQLVRV
+109 ILPLLVKVQLVRI

-130 FSVLFFL
+130 LSILFL
-137 LASDGGL
+137 LLAIDGGF

-151 LFVLLLLYISVAIIL
+151 LLVLLVLYIAVAIIL
-166 SKREGQ
+166 SRRDGHVDE
-172 ADDLHGPGA
+172 LRGPGA

-188 GRVGQTVGYEA
+188 GRVGQTARTSG
-199 DTMTEAVEEVE
+199 DTMTEAVEDVE
-210 AKDGSI
+210 ARGSI
-216 VRDLVF
+216 GRDLV
-222 LLIGVALLI
+222 LVLIGVVLLV
-231 VGANILVSGA
+231 VGANILVKGA
-241 TGIARAFGVS
+241 TGIATAFGVS
-251 ELIVGLTVVA
+251 DLIVGLTVVA

-299 AGLAGI
+299 AGLAAM

-327 SAAVLIPLAF
+327 ASVVLLPLAF
-337 TGKVIARWEGALLL
+337 TGSVIARWEGGLLVA
-351 GLYVAYLIY
+351 LYVSYLLY

-381 ITPLLVLTLVSTVL
+381 ITPLVVLTVISTVIH
-395 YEIGRQRG
+395 EISRRRAVAAQ
-403 STTRA
+403 TRYTR

>member
-1 MGAAIAVR
+1 
-9 VTGCSPTLR
+9 
-18 PMDLLDIGRILL
+18 
-30 GLVLLVAGGE
+30 
-40 MLVRGAAGLAERI
+40 
-53 GMSPLV
+53 MSSLV

-73 LAVTIGAVLRGE
+73 LAVTLGAVMGGE

-98 ANVLMILGAAA
+98 ANVLMILGISAI
-109 VILPLMVKIQLVRV
+109 ILPLLVKVQLVRV

-130 FSVLFFL
+130 FSILFL
-137 LASDGGL
+137 LLAIDGGF

-151 LFVLLLLYISVAIIL
+151 LLVLLVLYIAVAIIL
-166 SKREGQ
+166 SRRDGHV
-172 ADDLHGPGA
+172 DDLRGPGA

-188 GRVGQTVGYEA
+188 GRVGHTAKKSA
-199 DTMTEAVEEVE
+199 DTMTEAVEDVE
-210 AKDGSI
+210 ARGGSI
-216 VRDLVF
+216 GRDLV
-222 LLIGVALLI
+222 LVLIGIALLV
-231 VGANILVSGA
+231 VGANILVRGA
-241 TGIARAFGVS
+241 TGIATAFGVS
-251 ELIVGLTVVA
+251 DLIVGLTVVA

-299 AGLAGI
+299 AGLAAM

-327 SAAVLIPLAF
+327 ASAVLLPLAF
-337 TGKVIARWEGALLL
+337 TGSVIARWEGGLLVT
-351 GLYVAYLIY
+351 LYVSYLLY

-381 ITPLLVLTLVSTVL
+381 ITPLVVLTVISTVVH
-395 YEIGRQRG
+395 EISRRRAVAAQ
-403 STTRA
+403 TR

>member
-1 MGAAIAVR
+1 MH
-9 VTGCSPTLR
+9 
-18 PMDLLDIGRILL
+18 LLDSGRILL

-40 MLVRGAAGLAERI
+40 LLVRGASGLATRI
-53 GMSPLV
+53 GMSSLV

-73 LAVTIGAVLRGE
+73 LAVTLGAVMGGE

-98 ANVLMILGAAA
+98 ANVLMILGSSAI
-109 VILPLMVKIQLVRV
+109 ILPLLVKVQLVRI

-130 FSVLFFL
+130 LSILFL
-137 LASDGGL
+137 LLAIDGGF

-151 LFVLLLLYISVAIIL
+151 LLVLLVLYIAVAIIL
-166 SKREGQ
+166 SRRDGHV
-172 ADDLHGPGA
+172 DDLRGPGA

-188 GRVGQTVGYEA
+188 GRVGQTARTSG
-199 DTMTEAVEEVE
+199 DTMTEAVEDVE
-210 AKDGSI
+210 ARGSI
-216 VRDLVF
+216 GRDLV
-222 LLIGVALLI
+222 LVLIGVVLLV
-231 VGANILVSGA
+231 VGANILVKGA
-241 TGIARAFGVS
+241 TGIATAFGVS
-251 ELIVGLTVVA
+251 DLIVGLTVVA

-299 AGLAGI
+299 AGLAAM

-327 SAAVLIPLAF
+327 ASVVLLPLAF
-337 TGKVIARWEGALLL
+337 TGSVIARWEGGLLVA
-351 GLYVAYLIY
+351 LYVSYLLY

-381 ITPLLVLTLVSTVL
+381 ITPLVVLTVISTVVH
-395 YEIGRQRG
+395 EISRRRAVAAQ
-403 STTRA
+403 TRYTR